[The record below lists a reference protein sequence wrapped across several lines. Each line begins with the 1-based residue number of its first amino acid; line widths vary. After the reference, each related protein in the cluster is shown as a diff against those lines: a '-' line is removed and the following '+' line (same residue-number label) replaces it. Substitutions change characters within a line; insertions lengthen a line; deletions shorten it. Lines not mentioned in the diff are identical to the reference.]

1 MATTPINSENGNCKE
16 GKKTYTISAF
26 SENHIGLLNRITI
39 IFTRRQVN
47 IDSLTVSGSA
57 IPGIHKFTIVV
68 HECREKVEKVVEQ
81 IEKLVE
87 VVKAFYHTEEEV
99 IHQEIAL
106 YKVPTQTMIEMNKV
120 EDTIRHYHARILE
133 VRPEYTVIELTGHKE
148 ETQALFNEL
157 NKYGL
162 LQFTRS
168 GRIAVTRSSKEVFSN
183 YMKEVGHES
192 VEYEKN

>member
-1 MATTPINSENGNCKE
+1 MTQNKINNSENGLCE
-16 GKKTYTISAF
+16 GGKQLFTISAF

-68 HECREKVEKVVEQ
+68 YECREKVEQVVAQ

-87 VVKAFYHTEEEV
+87 VLRAFYHTEDEV
-99 IHQEIAL
+99 IAQEIAL
-106 YKVPTQTMIEMNKV
+106 YKVPTKSLIDGNKV
-120 EDTIRHYHARILE
+120 EEIIRQHHARVLE
-133 VRPEYTVIELTGHKE
+133 VKPEYTVIELTGRKE
-148 ETQALFNEL
+148 ETQALFDEL
-157 NKYGL
+157 YKFGL

-168 GRIAVTRSSKEVFSN
+168 GRIAVTRASKEVFTN
-183 YMKEVGHES
+183 YMRDAGKNS
-192 VEYEKN
+192 VEYA